1 MVLDDLTDGVHGPMA
16 HLLVHISFMKSGH
29 HITANNIANTY
40 AKMLAALGGDF
51 VIDVTDIGEVLAL
64 GCYYGCH
71 PADQRFVAAMSR
83 YQAMLGNLSFAI
95 ARRIAPYGPG
105 TVSVHLLSLV
115 LYQLNQIQF
124 FEFLNRTK
132 EYAVFQALYERYRT
146 TSYLEVP
153 YADFM
158 YGESRPESVAVK
170 QAIAPMYAYASA
182 LAKVMPGSTLNDSIA
197 LARDSRAAASN
208 TIVASLE
215 VQSFVRSYRSHLNN
229 LVRSQLIA
237 RMPAR
242 ARKAIT
248 GGEAD
253 EEESS

>member
-1 MVLDDLTDGVHGPMA
+1 
-16 HLLVHISFMKSGH
+16 
-29 HITANNIANTY
+29 
-40 AKMLAALGGDF
+40 
-51 VIDVTDIGEVLAL
+51 
-64 GCYYGCH
+64 
-71 PADQRFVAAMSR
+71 
-83 YQAMLGNLSFAI
+83 
-95 ARRIAPYGPG
+95 
-105 TVSVHLLSLV
+105 
-115 LYQLNQIQF
+115 
-124 FEFLNRTK
+124 
-132 EYAVFQALYERYRT
+132 
-146 TSYLEVP
+146 
-153 YADFM
+153 M

-248 GGEAD
+248 GGEAE